1 MPSTTTY
8 QAGDLILVDFPFVG
22 GRQTRTRPA
31 LVILDTGDADLV
43 VARVT
48 TQSVS
53 ASQDVLITDWRG
65 AGLLAASTVRLH
77 KLATLE
83 KSLVHRVLGSLQP
96 VDRNQV
102 SAVMKQLYGNW

>member
-1 MPSTTTY
+1 MPTAMPSTTNY
-8 QAGDLILVDFPFVG
+8 QPGNLILVDFPFAG
-22 GRQTRTRPA
+22 GRQAKTRPA

-53 ASQDVLITDWRG
+53 ASLDVPITDWQG
-65 AGLLAASTVRLH
+65 AGLLAASMVRLH

-83 KSLVHRVLGSLQP
+83 KPLVHRVLGSPQQS
-96 VDRNQV
+96 DRNQV
-102 SAVMKQLYGNW
+102 PAVM